1 MATEKKPSEKKLSPK
16 QQREQ
21 EKLKQRR
28 KNQKV
33 VVIIGSA
40 ITFASIAVFIIG
52 LLYAYVPSM
61 VAKTGSTISLLRI
74 LFFASTCGLMGGLII
89 TAFSANGIKLIGRLT
104 LAFGFIAFVFSLG
117 FWLISLFFY
126 AILPDFASF
135 Q

>member
-1 MATEKKPSEKKLSPK
+1 MATEKKTSEKKLSPK

-61 VAKTGSTISLLRI
+61 VAKTGSTISLLRM

-104 LAFGFIAFVFSLG
+104 LAFGFITFVFSLG

>member
-1 MATEKKPSEKKLSPK
+1 MATEKKTSEKKLSPK

-61 VAKTGSTISLLRI
+61 VAKTGSTISLLRM